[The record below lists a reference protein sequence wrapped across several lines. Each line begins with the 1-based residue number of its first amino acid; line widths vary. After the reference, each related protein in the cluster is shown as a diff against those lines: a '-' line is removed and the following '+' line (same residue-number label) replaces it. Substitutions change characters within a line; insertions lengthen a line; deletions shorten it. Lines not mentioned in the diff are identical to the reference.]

1 VEKNQLAIDL
11 SDVSTED
18 IKELE
23 IQNYITKKE

>member
-1 VEKNQLAIDL
+1 VEKDRLAIDL